1 MKSKQQN
8 KIHGIHAVEEA
19 LKTNQPIDKVFLQK
33 GFQSE
38 GLKKLESLLQKKGIP
53 ISYVP
58 LEKLNRVSAGN
69 HQGVVANIS
78 PIQFEEMQNL
88 IPKIIE
94 REKKPLFLLLDEIS
108 DVRNLGA
115 IIRTAECCGV
125 NAILLPKHGGAA
137 INEETVKT
145 SAGAIFNMPICKV
158 NHLKDVIFFLQSY
171 EVQIV
176 AATEKTDTL
185 VYDVDF
191 MQPTAIIMGSEG
203 KGVSPSLLKLSAQKA
218 KLPLMGKISSLNV
231 SVACGAFLYEAVR
244 QRHL

>member
-33 GFQSE
+33 GFQGE
-38 GLKKLESLLQKKGIP
+38 GLKKLEGLLQKNGIP
-53 ISYVP
+53 VSYVP
-58 LEKLNRVSAGN
+58 LEKLHRLSGGN

-78 PIQFEEMQNL
+78 PIQFEEMQSL
-88 IPKIIE
+88 IPDIMD
-94 REKKPLFLLLDEIS
+94 REKTPLFLLLDQIS

-125 NAILLPKHGGAA
+125 NAILLPKQGGAA

-158 NHLKDVIFFLQSY
+158 DHLKDALFFLQSY
-171 EVQIV
+171 DVQIV
-176 AATEKTDTL
+176 AATEKTETL
-185 VYDVDF
+185 LYDVDF
-191 MQPTAIIMGSEG
+191 SQPTAIIMGGEE
-203 KGVSPSLLKLSAQKA
+203 KGVSPSLLKFSAHKA